1 MTSGFRILLV
11 GPCSSTDPVVPE
23 AFPSDSSDASDSSDS
38 SAREF
43 ETSLRPP
50 DFNEFRGQ
58 AKVKER
64 LMLMVEAAKQRD
76 DALDHVLLC
85 GPPGLGKTTL
95 AHILCRAFGSEMHV
109 TSGPQI
115 EKAGD
120 LAGILTNVQHGD
132 FLFIDEI
139 HRLHPAIEEYLYPA
153 MEDYKLDIIIDQG
166 PNARSISLSLPRFT
180 LVGATTKAGMLTR
193 PLLSRFGITNRLDYY
208 SPEELVSIIERSAS
222 LLGVAIERD
231 GALEIGARSRGTPR
245 IANGLLRWV
254 RDYAQVR
261 ADNVITRDVARDA
274 LAMLDI
280 DEDGLDEM
288 DKRIL
293 EAVVFKYGGGPV
305 GINSIAVAVGEDEAT
320 INEVYEPFLILKGF
334 LKRTPRGRS
343 AMPLAYSKLGV
354 DPPAPDSRDQEELF

>member
-1 MTSGFRILLV
+1 
-11 GPCSSTDPVVPE
+11 
-23 AFPSDSSDASDSSDS
+23 
-38 SAREF
+38 
-43 ETSLRPP
+43 
-50 DFNEFRGQ
+50 
-58 AKVKER
+58 
-64 LMLMVEAAKQRD
+64 MLMVEAAKGRG

-95 AHILCRAFGSEMHV
+95 AHILSRAFGSEIHI

-120 LAGILTNVQHGD
+120 LAGILTNLAHGD

-153 MEDYKLDIIIDQG
+153 MEDFKLDIIIDSG
-166 PNARSISLSLPRFT
+166 PSARSISLSLPKFT

-208 SPEELVSIIERSAS
+208 SPEELVIIIRRSAS
-222 LLGVAIERD
+222 LLGVPIED
-231 GALEIGARSRGTPR
+231 AGALEIATRSRGTPR

-261 ADNVITRDVARDA
+261 ADNVVTASVARDA

-293 EAVVFKYGGGPV
+293 EAVIHKYHGGPV
-305 GINSIAVAVGEDEAT
+305 GVNSIAVAVGEDEAT
-320 INEVYEPFLILKGF
+320 INEVYEPYLILKGF
-334 LKRTPRGRS
+334 LKRTPRGR
-343 AMPLAYSKLGV
+343 AALPLAYRKLGLT
-354 DPPAPDSRDQEELF
+354 PPANASSEQPTLF

>member
-1 MTSGFRILLV
+1 VS
-11 GPCSSTDPVVPE
+11 DPQQPD
-23 AFPSDSSDASDSSDS
+23 PDASP
-38 SAREF
+38 AGEF
-43 ETSLRPP
+43 EQSLRPP
-50 DFNEFRGQ
+50 DFDEFCGQ

-64 LMLMVEAAKQRD
+64 LILMVEAAKQRK

-95 AHILCRAFGSEMHV
+95 AHILCRTFGSEIHI

-120 LAGILTNVQHGD
+120 LAGILTTIQHGD

-153 MEDYKLDIIIDQG
+153 MEDYKLDIMIDQG
-166 PNARSISLSLPRFT
+166 PNARSIALNLPKFT

-208 SPEELVSIIERSAS
+208 SPEELVTILKRSAS
-222 LLGVAIERD
+222 LLSVPIED
-231 GALEIGARSRGTPR
+231 KGALEIGTRSRGTPR

-261 ADNVITRDVARDA
+261 ANNVITKQVAHDA

-288 DKRIL
+288 DIRIL
-293 EAVVFKYGGGPV
+293 NAVIYKYNGGPV
-305 GINSIAVAVGEDEAT
+305 GLNSIAVAVGEDEAT

-334 LKRTPRGRS
+334 LKRTPRGRV
-343 AMPLAYSKLGV
+343 AMPLAYQKLGAT
-354 DPPAPDSRDQEELF
+354 PPESPTGDQPDLL

>member
-1 MTSGFRILLV
+1 MSDTI
-11 GPCSSTDPVVPE
+11 
-23 AFPSDSSDASDSSDS
+23 PSDPEEMPTQ
-38 SAREF
+38 EF
-43 ETSLRPP
+43 EQSLRPP
-50 DFNEFRGQ
+50 DFDEFCGQ

-64 LMLMVEAAKQRD
+64 LMLMIEAAKQRG

-95 AHILCRAFGSEMHV
+95 AHILCHAFGSEIHI

-120 LAGILTNVQHGD
+120 LAGILTNVGRGD

-153 MEDYKLDIIIDQG
+153 MEDFKLDIIIDSG
-166 PNARSISLSLPRFT
+166 PHARSISLDLPKFT

-208 SPEELVSIIERSAS
+208 SPEELVIILKRSAS
-222 LLGVAIERD
+222 LLSVQIED
-231 GALEIGARSRGTPR
+231 NGAMEIGARSRGTPR

-261 ADNVITRDVARDA
+261 ADNIITRDVAQAA
-274 LAMLDI
+274 LSMLEI

-293 EAVVFKYGGGPV
+293 EAVVYKYDGGPV
-305 GINSIAVAVGEDEAT
+305 GLNSIAVAVGEDEAT
-320 INEVYEPFLILKGF
+320 INEVYEPYLILKGF

-343 AMPLAYSKLGV
+343 AMPLAYRKLGIA
-354 DPPAPDSRDQEELF
+354 PPPRSEADHPELF

>member
-1 MTSGFRILLV
+1 M
-11 GPCSSTDPVVPE
+11 PDPLQNQLP
-23 AFPSDSSDASDSSDS
+23 DAPTQ
-38 SAREF
+38 EF
-43 ETSLRPP
+43 EKSLRPP
-50 DFNEFRGQ
+50 DFDEFCGQ

-64 LMLMVEAAKQRD
+64 LMLMVEAAKQRG

-95 AHILCRAFGSEMHV
+95 AHILARAFGSEIHI

-120 LAGILTNVQHGD
+120 LAGVLTNLQHGD

-153 MEDYKLDIIIDQG
+153 MEDYKLDIMIDQG
-166 PNARSISLSLPRFT
+166 PNARSIALSLPKFT

-208 SPEELVSIIERSAS
+208 SPEELVTILKRSAG
-222 LLGVAIERD
+222 LIGIPIED
-231 GALEIGARSRGTPR
+231 EGALEIGARSRGTPR

-261 ADNVITRDVARDA
+261 ADNVITQEVARAA
-274 LAMLDI
+274 LSMLEI

-293 EAVVFKYGGGPV
+293 EAVVYKYNGGPV
-305 GINSIAVAVGEDEAT
+305 GLNSIAVAVGEDEAT
-320 INEVYEPFLILKGF
+320 INEVYEPYLILKGY

-343 AMPLAYSKLGV
+343 AMPLAYTKLGLK
-354 DPPAPDSRDQEELF
+354 PPSRPDEQPDLF

>member
-1 MTSGFRILLV
+1 MSAPLQ
-11 GPCSSTDPVVPE
+11 PE
-23 AFPSDSSDASDSSDS
+23 PDDSPTG
-38 SAREF
+38 EF
-43 ETSLRPP
+43 ESLRPP
-50 DFNEFRGQ
+50 DFEEFCGQ
-58 AKVKER
+58 NKVKER
-64 LMLMVEAAKQRD
+64 LMLMVEAAKQRG

-95 AHILCRAFGSEMHV
+95 AHILCRAFGSEIHI

-120 LAGILTNVQHGD
+120 LAGILTTIQHGD

-153 MEDYKLDIIIDQG
+153 MEDYKLDIMIDQG
-166 PNARSISLSLPRFT
+166 PNARSIALNLPKFT

-208 SPEELVSIIERSAS
+208 SPEELVTILKRSAS
-222 LLGVAIERD
+222 LLSVPIKDE

-261 ADNVITRDVARDA
+261 ADNVITQQVAHDA
-274 LAMLDI
+274 LSMLDI

-288 DKRIL
+288 DIRIL
-293 EAVVFKYGGGPV
+293 NAVIYKYSGGPV
-305 GINSIAVAVGEDEAT
+305 GLNSIAVAVGEDEAT

-334 LKRTPRGRS
+334 LKRTPRGRT
-343 AMPLAYSKLGV
+343 AMPLAYHKLGAT
-354 DPPAPDSRDQEELF
+354 PPERPDGEQLDLL

>member
-1 MTSGFRILLV
+1 MSAL
-11 GPCSSTDPVVPE
+11 P
-23 AFPSDSSDASDSSDS
+23 SSDS
-38 SAREF
+38 TAEPTREF
-43 ETSLRPP
+43 EQSLRPP
-50 DFNEFRGQ
+50 DFEEFCGQ

-64 LMLMVEAAKQRD
+64 LMLMVEAAKGRN

-95 AHILCRAFGSEMHV
+95 AHILSRAFGSEIHV

-115 EKAGD
+115 ERAGD

-153 MEDYKLDIIIDQG
+153 MEDFKLDIIIDQG
-166 PNARSISLSLPRFT
+166 PSARSISLSLPKFT
-180 LVGATTKAGMLTR
+180 LIGATTKAGMLTR

-208 SPEELVSIIERSAS
+208 SPEELVIIIRRSAS
-222 LLGVAIERD
+222 LLGVPIQDD
-231 GALEIGARSRGTPR
+231 GALEIGSRSRGTPR

-261 ADNVITRDVARDA
+261 ADNIITLEVARAA

-293 EAVVFKYGGGPV
+293 EAVIYKYNGGPV
-305 GINSIAVAVGEDEAT
+305 GLNSIAVAVGEDEAT
-320 INEVYEPFLILKGF
+320 INEVYEPYLILKGY

-343 AMPLAYSKLGV
+343 AMPLAYRKLGLT
-354 DPPAPDSRDQEELF
+354 PPSGSGEDTLNLL

>member
-1 MTSGFRILLV
+1 MSAPLQ
-11 GPCSSTDPVVPE
+11 PE
-23 AFPSDSSDASDSSDS
+23 PDATPTG
-38 SAREF
+38 EF
-43 ETSLRPP
+43 ENSLRPP
-50 DFNEFRGQ
+50 DFEEFCGQ
-58 AKVKER
+58 NKVKER
-64 LMLMVEAAKQRD
+64 LMLMIEAAKQRG

-95 AHILCRAFGSEMHV
+95 AHILCRAFGSEIHI

-120 LAGILTNVQHGD
+120 LAGILTTIQHGD

-153 MEDYKLDIIIDQG
+153 MEDYKLDIMIDQG
-166 PNARSISLSLPRFT
+166 PNARSIALNLPKFT

-208 SPEELVSIIERSAS
+208 SPEELVTILKRSAS
-222 LLGVAIERD
+222 LLSVPIED
-231 GALEIGARSRGTPR
+231 EGALEIGARSRGTPR

-261 ADNVITRDVARDA
+261 ADNVITQKVAHDA

-288 DKRIL
+288 DIRIL
-293 EAVVFKYGGGPV
+293 NAVIYKYNGGPV
-305 GINSIAVAVGEDEAT
+305 GLNSIAVAVGEDEAT

-334 LKRTPRGRS
+334 LKRTPRGRT
-343 AMPLAYSKLGV
+343 AMPLAYQKLGAT
-354 DPPAPDSRDQEELF
+354 PPDRPAGEQPDLL

>member
-1 MTSGFRILLV
+1 MS
-11 GPCSSTDPVVPE
+11 DPQQPD
-23 AFPSDSSDASDSSDS
+23 PDASP
-38 SAREF
+38 AGEF
-43 ETSLRPP
+43 EQSLRPP
-50 DFNEFRGQ
+50 DFDEFCGQ

-64 LMLMVEAAKQRD
+64 LILMVEAAKQRK

-95 AHILCRAFGSEMHV
+95 AHILCRTFGSEIHI

-120 LAGILTNVQHGD
+120 LAGILTTIQHGD

-153 MEDYKLDIIIDQG
+153 MEDYKLDIMIDQG
-166 PNARSISLSLPRFT
+166 PNARSIALNLPKFT

-208 SPEELVSIIERSAS
+208 SPEELVTILKRSAS
-222 LLGVAIERD
+222 LLSVPIED
-231 GALEIGARSRGTPR
+231 KGALEIGTRSRGTPR

-261 ADNVITRDVARDA
+261 ANNVITKQVAHDA
-274 LAMLDI
+274 LAMLEI

-288 DKRIL
+288 DIRIL
-293 EAVVFKYGGGPV
+293 NAVIYKYNGGPV
-305 GINSIAVAVGEDEAT
+305 GLNSIAVAVGEDEAT

-334 LKRTPRGRS
+334 LKRTPRGRV
-343 AMPLAYSKLGV
+343 AMPLAYQKLGAT
-354 DPPAPDSRDQEELF
+354 PPESPTGDQPDLL

>member
-1 MTSGFRILLV
+1 VSDPIPHDPA
-11 GPCSSTDPVVPE
+11 GPP
-23 AFPSDSSDASDSSDS
+23 AA
-38 SAREF
+38 EF
-43 ETSLRPP
+43 EQSLRPP
-50 DFNEFRGQ
+50 DFEEFCGQ

-64 LMLMVEAAKQRD
+64 LMLMVEAAKQRA

-95 AHILCRAFGSEMHV
+95 AHILCRAFGTELHL

-153 MEDYKLDIIIDQG
+153 MEDFKLDIMIDQG
-166 PNARSISLSLPRFT
+166 PQARSISLSLPKFT

-208 SPEELVSIIERSAS
+208 SPEELVIIIKRSAS
-222 LLGVAIERD
+222 LLRVPIDDA
-231 GALEIGARSRGTPR
+231 GALEIGTRSRGTPR

-261 ADNVITRDVARDA
+261 ADNAITQGVASAA

-293 EAVVFKYGGGPV
+293 EAVIYKYSGGPV
-305 GINSIAVAVGEDEAT
+305 GLNSIAVAVGEDEAT
-320 INEVYEPFLILKGF
+320 INEVYEPYLILKGF

-343 AMPLAYSKLGV
+343 ALPAAYRKLGLN
-354 DPPAPDSRDQEELF
+354 PPSRPPGDQPELF

>member
-1 MTSGFRILLV
+1 MREDYLRG
-11 GPCSSTDPVVPE
+11 DNQAMNPE
-23 AFPSDSSDASDSSDS
+23 EK
-38 SAREF
+38 EF
-43 ETSLRPP
+43 EKALRPLSFG
-50 DFNEFRGQ
+50 DFTGQ
-58 AKVKER
+58 EKV
-64 LMLMVEAAKQRD
+64 VENIKIFVQAAAKRGE
-76 DALDHVLLC
+76 ALDHVLLH

-95 AHILCRAFGSEMHV
+95 AHILARAFGSEIHI

-153 MEDYKLDIIIDQG
+153 MEDFKLDIIIDSG
-166 PNARSISLSLPRFT
+166 PSARSISLTLPKFT
-180 LVGATTKAGMLTR
+180 LIGATTKAGMLTR

-208 SPEELVSIIERSAS
+208 SPEELVIIIKRSAG
-222 LLGVAIERD
+222 LLSIPIED
-231 GALEIGARSRGTPR
+231 PGALEIGSRSRGTPR

-261 ADNVITRDVARDA
+261 ADNVITHEVARAA

-293 EAVVFKYGGGPV
+293 EAVVFKYNGGPV
-305 GINSIAVAVGEDEAT
+305 GLNSIAVAVGEDEAT
-320 INEVYEPFLILKGF
+320 INEVYEPYLILKGY

-343 AMPLAYSKLGV
+343 AMPLAYRKLGLT
-354 DPPAPDSRDQEELF
+354 PPAANGDEQLPLF

>member
-1 MTSGFRILLV
+1 
-11 GPCSSTDPVVPE
+11 
-23 AFPSDSSDASDSSDS
+23 
-38 SAREF
+38 
-43 ETSLRPP
+43 
-50 DFNEFRGQ
+50 
-58 AKVKER
+58 
-64 LMLMVEAAKQRD
+64 MLMVEAAKQRG

-95 AHILCRAFGSEMHV
+95 AHILCHAFGSEIHI

-120 LAGILTNVQHGD
+120 LAGILTTIQHGD

-153 MEDYKLDIIIDQG
+153 MEDYKLDIMIDQG
-166 PNARSISLSLPRFT
+166 PNARSIALNLPKFT

-208 SPEELVSIIERSAS
+208 SPEELVTILKRSAS
-222 LLGVAIERD
+222 LISVPIED
-231 GALEIGARSRGTPR
+231 EGALEIGARSRGTPR

-261 ADNVITRDVARDA
+261 ADNVITKQVAHDA
-274 LAMLDI
+274 LSMLDI

-288 DKRIL
+288 DIRIL
-293 EAVVFKYGGGPV
+293 NAVIYKYNGGPV
-305 GINSIAVAVGEDEAT
+305 GLNSIAVAVGEDEAT

-334 LKRTPRGRS
+334 LKRTPRGRT
-343 AMPLAYSKLGV
+343 AMPLAYQKLGAS
-354 DPPAPDSRDQEELF
+354 PPDRPAGEQPDLL

>member
-1 MTSGFRILLV
+1 M
-11 GPCSSTDPVVPE
+11 TDPIPTD
-23 AFPSDSSDASDSSDS
+23 PSDIPTQ
-38 SAREF
+38 EF
-43 ETSLRPP
+43 EKSLRPP
-50 DFNEFRGQ
+50 DFTEFCGQ

-64 LMLMVEAAKQRD
+64 LTLMVEAAKQRK

-95 AHILCRAFGSEMHV
+95 AHILCRTFGSEIHL

-166 PNARSISLSLPRFT
+166 PNARSISLSLPKFT

-208 SPEELVSIIERSAS
+208 SPEELVTIIQRSAS
-222 LLGVAIERD
+222 LLNVAIEES
-231 GALEIGARSRGTPR
+231 GAMEIGSRSRGTPR

-261 ADNVITRDVARDA
+261 ADNVITQKVANDA

-305 GINSIAVAVGEDEAT
+305 GINSIAVAVGEDEST

-343 AMPLAYSKLGV
+343 ALPPAYEKLGV
-354 DPPAPDSRDQEELF
+354 NPPNSPIQPDLL

>member
-1 MTSGFRILLV
+1 
-11 GPCSSTDPVVPE
+11 
-23 AFPSDSSDASDSSDS
+23 
-38 SAREF
+38 
-43 ETSLRPP
+43 
-50 DFNEFRGQ
+50 
-58 AKVKER
+58 
-64 LMLMVEAAKQRD
+64 MLMIEAAKQRG

-95 AHILCRAFGSEMHV
+95 AHILCRAFGSEIHI

-120 LAGILTNVQHGD
+120 LAGILTTIQHGD

-153 MEDYKLDIIIDQG
+153 MEDYKLDIMIDQG
-166 PNARSISLSLPRFT
+166 PNARSIALNLPKFT

-208 SPEELVSIIERSAS
+208 SPEELVTILKRSAS
-222 LLGVAIERD
+222 LLSVPIED
-231 GALEIGARSRGTPR
+231 EGALEIGARSRGTPR

-261 ADNVITRDVARDA
+261 ADNVITQKVAHDA

-288 DKRIL
+288 DIRIL
-293 EAVVFKYGGGPV
+293 NAVIYKYNGGPV
-305 GINSIAVAVGEDEAT
+305 GLNSIAVAVGEDEAT

-334 LKRTPRGRS
+334 LKRTPRGRT
-343 AMPLAYSKLGV
+343 AMPLAYQKLGAT
-354 DPPAPDSRDQEELF
+354 PPDRPAGEQPDLL

>member
-1 MTSGFRILLV
+1 MS
-11 GPCSSTDPVVPE
+11 DPQQPD
-23 AFPSDSSDASDSSDS
+23 PDASP
-38 SAREF
+38 AGEF
-43 ETSLRPP
+43 EQSLRPP
-50 DFNEFRGQ
+50 DFDEFCGQ

-64 LMLMVEAAKQRD
+64 LILMVEAAKQRK

-95 AHILCRAFGSEMHV
+95 AHILCRTFGSEIHI

-120 LAGILTNVQHGD
+120 LAGILTTIQHGD

-153 MEDYKLDIIIDQG
+153 MEDYKLDIMIDQG
-166 PNARSISLSLPRFT
+166 PNARSIALNLPKFT

-208 SPEELVSIIERSAS
+208 SPEELVTILKRSAS
-222 LLGVAIERD
+222 LLSVPIED
-231 GALEIGARSRGTPR
+231 KGALEIGTRSRGTPR

-261 ADNVITRDVARDA
+261 ANNVITKQVAHDA
-274 LAMLDI
+274 LTMLDI

-288 DKRIL
+288 DIRIL
-293 EAVVFKYGGGPV
+293 NAVIYKYNGGPV
-305 GINSIAVAVGEDEAT
+305 GLNSIAVAVGEDEAT

-334 LKRTPRGRS
+334 LKRTPRGRV
-343 AMPLAYSKLGV
+343 AMPLAYQKLGAT
-354 DPPAPDSRDQEELF
+354 PPESPTGDQPDLL

>member
-1 MTSGFRILLV
+1 
-11 GPCSSTDPVVPE
+11 
-23 AFPSDSSDASDSSDS
+23 
-38 SAREF
+38 
-43 ETSLRPP
+43 
-50 DFNEFRGQ
+50 
-58 AKVKER
+58 
-64 LMLMVEAAKQRD
+64 MLMVEAAKQRQ

-95 AHILCRAFGSEMHV
+95 AHILCRAFGTELHL

-120 LAGILTNVQHGD
+120 LAGILTNLQHGD

-153 MEDYKLDIIIDQG
+153 MEDYKLDILIDQG
-166 PNARSISLSLPRFT
+166 PQARSITLSLPKFT

-208 SPEELVSIIERSAS
+208 SPEELVTIIRRSAS
-222 LLGVAIERD
+222 LLKVPIDAS
-231 GALEIGARSRGTPR
+231 GALEIGQRSRGTPR

-254 RDYAQVR
+254 RDYAQVK
-261 ADNVITRDVARDA
+261 ADNAITRDIAQAA

-293 EAVVFKYGGGPV
+293 EAVVHKYGGGPV

-320 INEVYEPFLILKGF
+320 INEVYEPYLILKGF

-343 AMPLAYSKLGV
+343 ALPPAYRKLGLK
-354 DPPAPDSRDQEELF
+354 PPSRPVEEQPELF

>member
-1 MTSGFRILLV
+1 
-11 GPCSSTDPVVPE
+11 
-23 AFPSDSSDASDSSDS
+23 
-38 SAREF
+38 
-43 ETSLRPP
+43 
-50 DFNEFRGQ
+50 
-58 AKVKER
+58 
-64 LMLMVEAAKQRD
+64 MLMVEAAKQRG

-95 AHILCRAFGSEMHV
+95 AHILARAFGSEIHI

-120 LAGILTNVQHGD
+120 LAGVLTNLAHGD

-153 MEDYKLDIIIDQG
+153 MEDFKLDIMIDQG
-166 PNARSISLSLPRFT
+166 PNARSIALSLPKFT

-208 SPEELVSIIERSAS
+208 SPEELVTILKRSAH
-222 LLGVAIERD
+222 LIGIPIEEE

-261 ADNVITRDVARDA
+261 ADNVITKDVARSA
-274 LAMLDI
+274 LSMLEI

-293 EAVVFKYGGGPV
+293 EAVVYKYNGGPV
-305 GINSIAVAVGEDEAT
+305 GLNSIAVAVGEDEAT
-320 INEVYEPFLILKGF
+320 INEVYEPYLILKGY

-343 AMPLAYSKLGV
+343 AMPLAYTKLGLK
-354 DPPAPDSRDQEELF
+354 PPSSPEQQPDLF